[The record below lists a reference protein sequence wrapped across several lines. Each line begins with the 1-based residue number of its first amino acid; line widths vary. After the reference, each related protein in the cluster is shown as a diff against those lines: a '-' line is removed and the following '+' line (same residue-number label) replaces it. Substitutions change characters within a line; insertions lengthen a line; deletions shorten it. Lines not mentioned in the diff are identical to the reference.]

1 MHGGKKSFKCVPDE
15 EVFGKLYTSNNFLNL
30 NKRMLKQNIEADFET
45 DEEQIQKATQMMKVE
60 LLSSVTY
67 CVSHNP
73 YSLVTNIRRF
83 QNAEYN

>member
-1 MHGGKKSFKCVPDE
+1 
-15 EVFGKLYTSNNFLNL
+15 
-30 NKRMLKQNIEADFET
+30 MLKQNIEADFET